1 MPEPGDYA
9 LARDLDDTEHAVIW
23 DAPVGLAT
31 TAVCGA
37 LAVPSATTEIA
48 VPWWYHT
55 CASACRRCAELVIAI
70 GWALTL
76 VPYDV
81 TRARLDLLLRACGC
95 DLTSDEQWS
104 ALGWDR
110 GDPAAEQRERAIAL
124 MQRWHLTP
132 AGLDVASARLGPAAM
147 TDQERAEVL
156 GPPADPHPN

>member
-23 DAPVGLAT
+23 DAPVSLAA

-37 LAVPSATTEIA
+37 LAAPSATTEITI
-48 VPWWYHT
+48 PWWYHT

-70 GWALTL
+70 GWAMTL
-76 VPYDV
+76 APYDV
-81 TRARLDLLLRACGC
+81 TRARLDRLLEARGCGP
-95 DLTSDEQWS
+95 TSDEQWS

-110 GDPAAEQRERAIAL
+110 CDPAGEQRGRAVAL

-132 AGLDVASARLGPAAM
+132 AGLDSAGDRLGAAAM
-147 TDQERAEVL
+147 TDQERAEIL
-156 GPPADPHPN
+156 DPPY